1 MFIKLIF
8 FSFFLFSYSLYA
20 SDVTV
25 IELHK
30 NKSLDQLVL
39 EKENEVTHEDSADK
53 LDINTEN
60 AVVEVSN
67 ESDDLNND
75 NNEDVSNNVLDN
87 SDESNDENKS
97 SEEVILITT
106 ESIFDV
112 NEKIIHYHLESI
124 SEIQSQI
131 LYKEFLNILSN
142 SNLEDQEKAND
153 KIYYIVKKLY
163 ELGEIQKAYNLIKKI
178 NLDLLPNKE
187 HVVYFEI
194 IELNYLLST
203 FKLSEVCELKKILI
217 EKSTIFPNYLL
228 EKTDI
233 FCLVLENK
241 LAEANLLNSLL
252 KDSEV
257 STDVTFQKLF
267 EYMILEN
274 KDEINLTPINLINS
288 KDLIFLYSAM
298 LRINDLPLTEDFIN
312 IDPLNLSIPVILSDS
327 TPMSIR
333 IKAANKSFSDEVI
346 SSESLSALYQSAD
359 FNSKQFNNPETTIE
373 NLNNNNELIM
383 AFYYQL
389 ANMQIFPEDRLK
401 VIIDYWKFS
410 KSVGLEKIAYSITKN
425 IIDSFTPSTEN
436 SKYSMQI
443 ALAHISNKNFTEASK
458 WLNIANELDTSKS
471 ELEYAKFLI
480 ALNDNNNLNTIISF
494 LNSINN
500 NLDTNTNIKSIET
513 IDVLNRFL
521 EINSSQTY
529 NFDYKVIADERVM
542 PSYFLIKDIQ
552 ENMTGQNNL
561 TLFLLSLISM
571 NNKKWNELH
580 PEHLNLLLEAYMIYD
595 DGSLMSSIILEI
607 LNDLNIIQ

>member
-8 FSFFLFSYSLYA
+8 FSFFLFSYNLYA

-39 EKENEVTHEDSADK
+39 EKENEVTQEDPADK

-60 AVVEVSN
+60 TVVEVSN
-67 ESDDLNND
+67 DLNND
-75 NNEDVSNNVLDN
+75 NNEDISNNVSDN
-87 SDESNDENKS
+87 SDESNDENKI
-97 SEEVILITT
+97 SEEVTLITT

-112 NEKIIHYHLESI
+112 NEKIIHYHLASI

-131 LYKEFLNILSN
+131 LYKEFLNILTN

-187 HVVYFEI
+187 HGVYFEI

-257 STDVTFQKLF
+257 SADVTFQKLF

-327 TPMSIR
+327 TPMNIR

-373 NLNNNNELIM
+373 NLKNNNELIM

-458 WLNIANELDTSKS
+458 WLNISNELDTSKS

-500 NLDTNTNIKSIET
+500 SLDTNTNIKSIET
-513 IDVLNRFL
+513 IDILNRFL

-580 PEHLNLLLEAYMIYD
+580 PEHLNLLLKAYIIYD
-595 DGSLMSSIILEI
+595 EGSLMSSIILEI